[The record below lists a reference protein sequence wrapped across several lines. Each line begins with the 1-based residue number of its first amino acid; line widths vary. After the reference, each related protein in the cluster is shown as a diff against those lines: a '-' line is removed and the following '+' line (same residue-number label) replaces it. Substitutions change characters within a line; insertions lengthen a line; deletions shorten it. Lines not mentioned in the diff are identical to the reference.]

1 LQLNGNLP
9 WIGRTTAG
17 PVPVAAVLDSMIASG
32 RVVRESLHG
41 IRGHFDPVLC
51 PKMTTLMRKEP
62 LGSCGGFENGEE
74 RLPSQLTRTV
84 ALGASQSAEAKI
96 LAKSYLQCFEPQV
109 SEDTRFSTALAALS
123 LLEDLT
129 GLLLLEAVAFMLDF
143 LAGMTG
149 VF

>member
-1 LQLNGNLP
+1 
-9 WIGRTTAG
+9 
-17 PVPVAAVLDSMIASG
+17 
-32 RVVRESLHG
+32 
-41 IRGHFDPVLC
+41 
-51 PKMTTLMRKEP
+51 MRKEP